1 MGRQNRPP
9 KGENAGSGK
18 RCVIYARCSTRDQET
33 DNQVAQLRDYTARQE
48 WTVVAEVVDVCSG
61 GKDAKERPGLD
72 RVFSMAHRREFDLLL
87 FWALDRFS
95 REGSRKTIGYLAQL
109 DDAGVD
115 WHSFSEPYISSLGI
129 FKDAI
134 IAVLSALAK
143 QEKVRISERTK
154 AGLERTVRVNGT
166 RLGRPKTPEATLK
179 KALRLRNE
187 GMTYGQIAEA
197 MGVSRA
203 RAFQMVKEAGCSK
216 NPVKSALQ
224 NVNEIRVSQG

>member
-1 MGRQNRPP
+1 MRQQNSPTT
-9 KGENAGSGK
+9 GNVAGQDT
-18 RCVIYARCSTRDQET
+18 RCVIYARCSTRDQDTE
-33 DNQVAQLRDYTARQE
+33 NQLAHLREYAAKQE
-48 WTVVAEVVDVCSG
+48 WVVVGEVVDVCSG
-61 GKDAKERPGLD
+61 GKAAKDRPGLD
-72 RVFSMAHRREFDLLL
+72 RVFTMAHRREFDLLL

-115 WHSFSEPYISSLGI
+115 WHSYSEPYISSLGI

-134 IAVLSALAK
+134 IAILSALAR

-154 AGLERTVRVNGT
+154 AGLERTRRVNGT
-166 RLGRPKTPEATLK
+166 RLGRPKTPVSKIK

-187 GMTYGQIAEA
+187 GMSYRQIAEA

-203 RAFQMVKEAGCSK
+203 RAFQLVKESERK
-216 NPVKSALQ
+216 
-224 NVNEIRVSQG
+224 